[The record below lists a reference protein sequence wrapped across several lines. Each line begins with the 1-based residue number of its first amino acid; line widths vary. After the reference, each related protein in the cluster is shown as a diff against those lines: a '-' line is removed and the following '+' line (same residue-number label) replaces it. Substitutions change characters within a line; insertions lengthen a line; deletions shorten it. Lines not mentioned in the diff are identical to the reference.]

1 MSDSV
6 GFVTNLLLLFV
17 RRRILIYLKIHSLW
31 IGNRMSQLIFT
42 DQELSTF
49 ASIDVFHAGLSPD
62 SGRKPDFSYQD
73 SALSLSE
80 IVNEI
85 RRHPDN
91 LAAHVQ
97 RIFRCYRDDLVDP
110 LYAALVDFFIVLN
123 KRGQAISRRMLGG
136 SLAKLSDRQGA
147 LLKAALTEE
156 MDDVSL
162 LEGNRYS
169 LFCRGLS
176 GTVQLIEKL
185 EEQKINGLDP
195 LKLARDAV
203 EYCQLEEAM
212 HILESAI
219 EEQPQPPE
227 VHQLLLE
234 LYEST
239 QNQTRFESVLT
250 RLQHRDFFK
259 HDPALQKVWDRPKDY
274 FEPQYHE

>member
-1 MSDSV
+1 
-6 GFVTNLLLLFV
+6 
-17 RRRILIYLKIHSLW
+17 
-31 IGNRMSQLIFT
+31 MSQLIFT
-42 DQELSTF
+42 DQELSPLTSIEVF
-49 ASIDVFHAGLSPD
+49 YASLSPG
-62 SGRKPDFSYQD
+62 SSRKSDFPFQD
-73 SALSLSE
+73 SALSLPE
-80 IVNEI
+80 LVNEI
-85 RRHPDN
+85 RKHPNN
-91 LAAHVQ
+91 LAAHIQ
-97 RIFRCYRDDLVDP
+97 RIFCCYRDDLADP
-110 LYAALVDFFIVLN
+110 LHAALVDFFIVLN

-185 EEQKINGLDP
+185 DEQKMNDIDP
-195 LKLARDAV
+195 LTLARDAV

-212 HILESAI
+212 LILESAI
-219 EEQPQPPE
+219 EEQPQPLE
-227 VHQLLLE
+227 IHQLLLE

-250 RLQHRDFFK
+250 RLQHRDLFK

>member
-1 MSDSV
+1 
-6 GFVTNLLLLFV
+6 
-17 RRRILIYLKIHSLW
+17 
-31 IGNRMSQLIFT
+31 MSQLIFA
-42 DQELSTF
+42 DQELSSSTLREAF
-49 ASIDVFHAGLSPD
+49 YAGLSPESSRK
-62 SGRKPDFSYQD
+62 SGFPFQD
-73 SALSLSE
+73 SALTLSE
-80 IVNEI
+80 VVNEI
-85 RRHPDN
+85 RKHPDN

-97 RIFRCYRDDLVDP
+97 RILCCYRDNLADP

-123 KRGQAISRRMLGG
+123 KRGRAISRRMLGG
-136 SLAKLSDRQGA
+136 SLAKLPARQGA

-156 MDDVSL
+156 MNDVSL

-176 GTVQLIEKL
+176 GTVKLIEKL
-185 EEQKINGLDP
+185 DEQKINNLDP

-212 HILESAI
+212 LILESAI

-250 RLQHRDFFK
+250 RLQHRDLFK
-259 HDPALQKVWDRPKDY
+259 HDPAPQKVRDRPKDY